1 MADRDKTVETRLMPF
16 SKLSPARQEEIR
28 RERKAEL
35 AAAEKDRYPDIGD
48 KVSHVMTE
56 YSPFTPSNIK
66 EKARR
71 ASADRDAA
79 RERRYQSA
87 ARNLQD
93 LDKPDAQRLYADDK
107 PHKVNPDTPLF
118 SKGGRVSAS
127 KRADGIAKRGK
138 TRGKMV

>member
-1 MADRDKTVETRLMPF
+1 
-16 SKLSPARQEEIR
+16 
-28 RERKAEL
+28 
-35 AAAEKDRYPDIGD
+35 
-48 KVSHVMTE
+48 MTE

-71 ASADRDAA
+71 ASADRDTA

-107 PHKVNPDTPLF
+107 PNKVNPDTALF